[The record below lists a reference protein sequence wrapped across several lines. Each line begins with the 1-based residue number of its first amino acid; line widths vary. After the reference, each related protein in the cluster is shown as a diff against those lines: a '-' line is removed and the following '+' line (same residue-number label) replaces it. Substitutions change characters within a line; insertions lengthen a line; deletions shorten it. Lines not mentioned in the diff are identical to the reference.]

1 MEFVIYT
8 DLLRVTSLDV
18 SEDISRIA
26 V

>member
-8 DLLRVTSLDV
+8 DLLRVTSLNV